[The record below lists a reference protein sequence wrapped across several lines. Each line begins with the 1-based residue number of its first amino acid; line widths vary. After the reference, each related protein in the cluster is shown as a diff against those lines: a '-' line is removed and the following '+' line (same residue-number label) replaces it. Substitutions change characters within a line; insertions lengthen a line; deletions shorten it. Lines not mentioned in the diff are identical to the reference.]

1 MVALFFNDYG
11 DISESVR
18 TYPTDT
24 SIGPTAPLGV
34 GHRALRLSP
43 EVTNRIS
50 NIYTHYRIV
59 LSPPPPPLN
68 RNPSSALGHN
78 PTTLVMSENKS

>member
-1 MVALFFNDYG
+1 VCIYMVALFFNDYG

-50 NIYTHYRIV
+50 NIYTRYRIV
-59 LSPPPPPLN
+59 LSPN
-68 RNPSSALGHN
+68 RNLSSALGHN

>member
-50 NIYTHYRIV
+50 NIYTRYRIV
-59 LSPPPPPLN
+59 LSATIPQLW
-68 RNPSSALGHN
+68 L
-78 PTTLVMSENKS
+78 

>member
-43 EVTNRIS
+43 VVKNRIY
-50 NIYTHYRIV
+50 NIYTRYGFV
-59 LSPPPPPLN
+59 LSPPPPPPIEILAP
-68 RNPSSALGHN
+68 PSATIPQLW
-78 PTTLVMSENKS
+78 L